1 MRLKAW
7 FVAAIFV
14 AGCGDTTP
22 SQVQTAP
29 DVGTGDVVEEP
40 NMMAMPDPCV
50 DLDMCPDVDP
60 GVGGAGGSGGGS
72 NGGAG
77 GMGGGTVAAGPYAA
91 GDKALA
97 RKYLPIRKQPD
108 ANAAIIE
115 SIPPMGG
122 IDDSTHNG
130 MPLGYLSPGQEVT
143 IVDPVKNNGYY
154 QVKYEG
160 VTGWVNAY
168 KIVRVDPSLH
178 PIKYAMQEDVRPAFF
193 KRQVYHG
200 QLNKDGPSSSGTCA
214 PTSLAMALRIFGKE
228 PSGLSIEGS
237 IHRVR
242 KTYGDNSDLD
252 GTLRS
257 QIHTAADKLGMS
269 VVELSEHLSPA
280 AAMDRLD
287 THLGK
292 NRVIQFEG
300 IPGKTYR
307 DRFTEAYKPAGE
319 GAYTYIGKHS
329 ILVVAKDANNMYLV
343 ADPLSRVGMLML
355 TRAELRS
362 FIEDT
367 SANPDQFGGTGN
379 AVWVPQ
385 N

>member
-1 MRLKAW
+1 MRLNPW
-7 FVAAIFV
+7 VAATLFV
-14 AGCGDTTP
+14 LGCGNTAAPQTT
-22 SQVQTAP
+22 TAP
-29 DVGTGDVVEEP
+29 DQGTGDVAEDP
-40 NMMAMPDPCV
+40 GAMGMVDPCV

-60 GVGGAGGSGGGS
+60 GMGGSGGAGGSSGGS
-72 NGGAG
+72 G
-77 GMGGGTVAAGPYAA
+77 GMGGGSAPAGPYAA
-91 GDKALA
+91 GDKAVV
-97 RKYLPIRKQPD
+97 RKYLPLRKQPD
-108 ANAAIIE
+108 ANAPIIE

-122 IDDSTHNG
+122 VDDGTHNG

-178 PIKYAMQEDVRPAFF
+178 PIKYAMQEDVQPAFF

-200 QLNKDGPSSSGTCA
+200 SLNKDGPYSSGTCA

-228 PSGLSIEGS
+228 PSGLSIEES

-257 QIHTAADKLGMS
+257 QIHTAAEKLGMD
-269 VVELSEHLSPA
+269 VVELSTHLSPSE
-280 AAMDRLD
+280 AMDRLE
-287 THLGK
+287 TQLGK
-292 NRVIQFEG
+292 NRVVQFEG
-300 IPGKTYR
+300 IPGKAYR
-307 DRFTEAYKPAGE
+307 DRYTVAYKAAGE

-329 ILVVAKDANNMYLV
+329 ILVVAKDADNMYLV

-355 TRAELRS
+355 TRPELRS
-362 FIEDT
+362 FIDDAA
-367 SANPDQFGGTGN
+367 ANPDNFGGTGN